1 MKDIISANTVGPRQF
16 WLNIEPLNSHECFL
30 VPIKILQTLR
40 KIRYVM
46 VMLPR
51 RLWPSYFTQTA
62 I

>member
-51 RLWPSYFTQTA
+51 RL
-62 I
+62 